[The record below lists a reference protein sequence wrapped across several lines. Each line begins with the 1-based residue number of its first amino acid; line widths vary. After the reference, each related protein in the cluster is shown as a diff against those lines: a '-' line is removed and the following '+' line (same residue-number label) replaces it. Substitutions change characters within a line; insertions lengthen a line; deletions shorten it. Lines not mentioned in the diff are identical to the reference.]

1 VRIFLYDLV
10 VSIAGTLVLWQFGL
24 ASKIWPAHPML
35 ATSGI
40 IGICAIAVH
49 QILSH
54 EKANKR
60 SIPTRQS

>member
-1 VRIFLYDLV
+1 MRIFLFDLV

-24 ASKIWPAHPML
+24 ASKIWPAHPIL
-35 ATSGI
+35 ATCGI

-54 EKANKR
+54 ETANKR
-60 SIPTRQS
+60 PMPPR